1 MERVVERSDAC
12 LHGSHARV
20 CVPDGDGVAS
30 AGAANAPEDKATSAV
45 LANINLFMSLS
56 LCLIKLHASPTVL
69 PCASERL
76 WRWIS
81 DGGAGLTGGS
91 GTSCVCGETRDV
103 GCIRPECH
111 QQCPPSSQE
120 QS

>member
-1 MERVVERSDAC
+1 M
-12 LHGSHARV
+12 HAF
-20 CVPDGDGVAS
+20 VAATPAFAFQRMTES
-30 AGAANAPEDKATSAV
+30 PAGAAKAPEDKATSAV

-76 WRWIS
+76 RRWDHS
-81 DGGAGLTGGS
+81 DGWSRFDRRQWHLLCLRRDTGCWLHPVLS
-91 GTSCVCGETRDV
+91 ATNK
-103 GCIRPECH
+103 
-111 QQCPPSSQE
+111 CPPSSQE